1 MNYMLLHV
9 GGNIDP
15 DEVKVPKAPYYWFDP
30 ITKTSWGEY
39 NFDKVENTGGRSS
52 LSYRP
57 IFTSR
62 AQGGQYKAHF
72 IPAVFQPV
80 PRNEDVAE
88 IFTHGG
94 LNLFYQGCNKRED
107 KDVMWENISEEDP
120 TPWIDVQDNPFTR
133 SRK

>member
-1 MNYMLLHV
+1 MRSRY
-9 GGNIDP
+9 
-15 DEVKVPKAPYYWFDP
+15 PKHH
-30 ITKTSWGEY
+30 ITGLTPLPTHHGGEY